1 MKDSKKIY
9 QEFGGICDIG
19 VSLEHNG
26 YKGGDASHG
35 GFVKIEIENLCLMSM
50 SLNGREV
57 DQGETFELL
66 FSGDCERDVL
76 ISALKMMVKELEDNP
91 SI

>member
-9 QEFGGICDIG
+9 QEFISACAIG

-26 YKGGDASHG
+26 YKGGDSGHG
-35 GFVKIEIENLCLMSM
+35 GFVKIEIENLTCTDM
-50 SLNGREV
+50 SLNGRET
-57 DQGETFELL
+57 EKFELL

-76 ISALKMMVKELEDNP
+76 ISALKMIVKELENNP